1 MTRRQAVIAGLMA
14 FGGRA
19 EQVVSSGPVY
29 HIEPYLLI
37 ELGEPQLRKL
47 VVRYQGNN
55 IGNETE
61 GGLNDRQSR
70 QHPRKV
76 ADVFLR
82 RDVPLLSGFV
92 ALGIIGAWLGSRD
105 GNVYR
110 RLGWGLIAVSTFGIG
125 GVAGQWL

>member
-47 VVRYQGNN
+47 VVRYQGSE
-55 IGNETE
+55 IT
-61 GGLNDRQSR
+61 
-70 QHPRKV
+70 
-76 ADVFLR
+76 
-82 RDVPLLSGFV
+82 LSAAEIWA
-92 ALGIIGAWLGSRD
+92 ALQP
-105 GNVYR
+105 
-110 RLGWGLIAVSTFGIG
+110 TP
-125 GVAGQWL
+125 